1 MAILDI
7 FSKRQKQ
14 LRGDVPDVYT
24 YSELPNALRTQIVH
38 IWFDTLGRGNEY
50 TEGPWKAYEAIVE
63 ALCREYGVFR
73 LPPAKD
79 YGDRNY
85 INELANFLL
94 VEPDFERALDAV
106 EISFRVIDSSTRNF
120 SYWRRQDAS
129 ERADAA
135 IEELNG
141 RLKEH
146 GIGFEFSNRQMIRID
161 SEYAHAEIVK
171 PALILLSKKRFAG
184 AQQEFLSAH
193 AHYRSGDTKECLNDC
208 LKAFES
214 TMKAICD
221 ERGWSYEKGASAK
234 GLIQVCLD
242 KNLIPVFWQQ
252 HFSSLRSA
260 LESGVPT
267 GRNKLSGHGQ
277 GAIPSEVPSYVAAYM
292 LHLTASAIIFLA
304 EADAALK

>member
-7 FSKRQKQ
+7 FSKRQKR
-14 LRGDVPDVYT
+14 LRGEVPDVYT

-38 IWFDTLGRGNEY
+38 IWFDTLGQGNEY
-50 TEGPWKAYEAIVE
+50 SDGPGNAYKVIVD

-73 LPPAKD
+73 LPPTKD
-79 YGDRNY
+79 RGIRNY

-94 VEPDFERALDAV
+94 AEPDFERALDAV
-106 EISFRVIDSSTRNF
+106 EISFRFIDSSTRNY
-120 SYWRRQDAS
+120 SYLRRQDAS

-171 PALILLSKKRFAG
+171 PALTLLSHKRFAG

-193 AHYRSGDTKECLNDC
+193 SHYRSGNSKECLNDC

-221 ERGWSYEKGASAK
+221 ERGWPYKKGACSK
-234 GLIQVCLD
+234 DLIQVCLD
-242 KNLIPVFWQQ
+242 NNLIPVFWQQ

-277 GAIPSEVPSYVAAYM
+277 GAIPTDVPSYVAAYM
-292 LHLTASAIIFLA
+292 LHLTASAIVFLG
-304 EADAALK
+304 ETDAPLK